1 MDKESTAAQK
11 LDSEGICASVAKT
24 GRLVTVEEAIGP
36 CSIGSEIAATV
47 AEHAFGAL
55 KAPILRIAR
64 AAVPVPFSPPLEDAI
79 TPSVEDIAAA
89 IRKVM
94 G

>member
-1 MDKESTAAQK
+1 MLDPRTAAP
-11 LDSEGICASVAKT
+11 LDTDGICASVAKT
-24 GRLVTVEEAIGP
+24 GRLVTVEEVIGS
-36 CSIGSEIAATV
+36 CSIASEIAATV

-55 KAPILRIAR
+55 KAPILRIGR
-64 AAVPVPFSPPLEDAI
+64 TPVPVPFSPPLEDAI

>member
-1 MDKESTAAQK
+1 MSR
-11 LDSEGICASVAKT
+11 LDPFPEKT

-47 AEHAFGAL
+47 AEHAFPAL
-55 KAPILRIAR
+55 KAPIHRLAR

-79 TPSVEDIAAA
+79 TPSAPDIAAA
-89 IRKVM
+89 IRKVV

>member
-1 MDKESTAAQK
+1 MAE
-11 LDSEGICASVAKT
+11 
-24 GRLVTVEEAIGP
+24 RLSQAERIALLTVEEAIGP
-36 CSIGSEIAATV
+36 CSIASEIAATV

-55 KAPILRIAR
+55 KAPIVRLAR
-64 AAVPVPFSPPLEDAI
+64 ASVPVPFSPPLEDAI